1 MASPWCSPVFA
12 TSATNI
18 VSPLRWRRLEQAKDM
33 SLFRTLSIALLSTI
47 TVLAFA
53 GCADRLDPMQDARAK
68 IAATLPAPYFEDL
81 VTESASIEG
90 DRLVLLVRSP
100 AGSAAKTREAPGF
113 DALKDSEQAALRDL
127 CGRPEI
133 LPLIDSD
140 AVLVRRFV
148 DREDALFFEV
158 ALPARACATPPAA
171 APAQP

>member
-1 MASPWCSPVFA
+1 MNLLRNVS
-12 TSATNI
+12 I
-18 VSPLRWRRLEQAKDM
+18 VLVSM
-33 SLFRTLSIALLSTI
+33 IA
-47 TVLAFA
+47 VLAFA
-53 GCADRLDPMQDARAK
+53 GCADPRDPVQDAQTK

-81 VTESASIEG
+81 VTESVSVEG

-171 APAQP
+171 APARP

>member
-1 MASPWCSPVFA
+1 M
-12 TSATNI
+12 TRN
-18 VSPLRWRRLEQAKDM
+18 VS
-33 SLFRTLSIALLSTI
+33 
-47 TVLAFA
+47 TVLASMIAACALA
-53 GCADRLDPMQDARAK
+53 GCSDTRQPVQEARTR

-81 VTESASIEG
+81 VTESVSVDG

-100 AGSAAKTREAPGF
+100 AGSAAKTRGAPGF

-133 LPLIDSD
+133 MPLLDTE

-148 DREDALFFEV
+148 DRENALFFEV
-158 ALPARACATPPAA
+158 ALPARACASPPAD

>member
-1 MASPWCSPVFA
+1 M
-12 TSATNI
+12 T
-18 VSPLRWRRLEQAKDM
+18 PLRHV
-33 SLFRTLSIALLSTI
+33 SIVLVSTI
-47 TVLAFA
+47 AALAFA
-53 GCADRLDPMQDARAK
+53 GCSDSRHSVQEARTR

-81 VTESASIEG
+81 VTESVSVEG
-90 DRLVLLVRSP
+90 DRLVLWVRSP
-100 AGSAAKTREAPGF
+100 AGSATKTREAPGF

-133 LPLIDSD
+133 VPLVDTD

-158 ALPARACATPPAA
+158 ALPARACANPPAE

>member
-1 MASPWCSPVFA
+1 MNLLRNVSIVLAS
-12 TSATNI
+12 
-18 VSPLRWRRLEQAKDM
+18 M
-33 SLFRTLSIALLSTI
+33 IA
-47 TVLAFA
+47 VLAFA
-53 GCADRLDPMQDARAK
+53 GCADTRDPLQDARTK

-81 VTESASIEG
+81 VTESVSVEG

-100 AGSAAKTREAPGF
+100 GGSAAKTREAPGF

-133 LPLIDSD
+133 MPLIDGD

-158 ALPARACATPPAA
+158 ALPARACATPPAE